1 MNSTNVCIAGS
12 YVMRVFIKKKS
23 RKTKRTIELQVSVQ
37 IRKNRN
43 NILLFFVSPENQL
56 RKVSLLNQLRYLK
69 NFTGVL

>member
-1 MNSTNVCIAGS
+1 
-12 YVMRVFIKKKS
+12 MRVFIKKKS

-56 RKVSLLNQLRYLK
+56 RKVSLLNPLRYLK

>member
-23 RKTKRTIELQVSVQ
+23 RKTKRTIELQVSCQ

-56 RKVSLLNQLRYLK
+56 RKVSLLNPLRYLK